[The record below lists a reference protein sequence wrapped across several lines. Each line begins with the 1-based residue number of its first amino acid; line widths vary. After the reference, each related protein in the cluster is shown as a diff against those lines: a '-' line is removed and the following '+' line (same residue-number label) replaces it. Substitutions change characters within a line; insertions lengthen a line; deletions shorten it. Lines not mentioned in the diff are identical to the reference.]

1 MRCMQDGIRNRAVK
15 TALILMIAAMAVC
28 GGCGKVQDKL
38 QGINAW
44 HVAEQFFGAWKKQDW
59 KTLYAMTDSSF
70 INTLRMQKLSPEQQ
84 RMSDEELFVHEFR
97 QAQRMNPDRI
107 LKSYEIRHIPPYK
120 KGDTTVWVYAVV
132 NGREKK
138 IPMTL
143 DGWSL
148 KIDLTRIE

>member
-1 MRCMQDGIRNRAVK
+1 MRYMRGGIRNRAAK
-15 TALILMIAAMAVC
+15 TAVLFMIAAMAVC

-38 QGINAW
+38 QDINAW
-44 HVAEQFFGAWKKQDW
+44 HVAEQFFDAWKKQEW
-59 KTLYAMTDSSF
+59 KTLYKMTDSSF
-70 INTLRMQKLSPEQQ
+70 INTLRMQKLSPEKR
-84 RMSDEELFVHEFR
+84 RMTDEELFVHEFN
-97 QAQRMNPDRI
+97 QVQRMNPDKI
-107 LKSYEIRHIPPYK
+107 LKSYKIRNIPLYK

-132 NGREKK
+132 NGKKKK